1 MGRRPGLV
9 TYAIL
14 GAIRAGHRYGA
25 DLMDATELGG
35 GSVYKT
41 LSRLERKGWIS
52 GRWEDAEI
60 AESERRPRRRFY
72 TLTAQGER
80 AAREGREEIERL
92 MEIAR
97 ARA

>member
-1 MGRRPGLV
+1 MGRSPGLV

-14 GAIRAGHRYGA
+14 EAIRAGYRYGA
-25 DLMDATELGG
+25 DIMEVTELGG

-41 LSRLERKGWIS
+41 LSRLERKGWIE

-60 AESERRPRRRFY
+60 AESEKRPRRRFY
-72 TLTAQGER
+72 TVTAEGER
-80 AAREGREEIERL
+80 AAHEGRMQIERL
-92 MEIAR
+92 TEIAR

>member
-14 GAIRAGHRYGA
+14 GAIRAGYRYGA
-25 DLMDATELGG
+25 DIMDATGLGG

-41 LSRLERKGWIS
+41 LSRLERKGWIE
-52 GRWEDAEI
+52 GRWEDARI
-60 AESERRPRRRFY
+60 AEEEKRPRRRFY
-72 TLTAQGER
+72 ALTGEGEE
-80 AAREGREEIERL
+80 AMSEGRAQIERL
-92 MEIAR
+92 TEIVR

>member
-14 GAIRAGHRYGA
+14 GAIRAGYRYGA
-25 DLMDATELGG
+25 DIMDATELGG

-41 LSRLERKGWIS
+41 LSRLERKGWIA

-60 AESERRPRRRFY
+60 AEAEKRPRRRFY
-72 TLTAQGER
+72 TLTAEGER
-80 AAREGREEIERL
+80 GVREGAEAIERL
-92 MEIAR
+92 TEIAR